1 MAFIPADQRELFLP
15 LIEGIS
21 EDPPWGTFMRNL
33 AARTYARRAFLIITL
48 ANAMP
53 TQEPTILHFAA
64 PRAAHEPPLDFER
77 IAGLRLHPYGQLRP
91 ERVYSLEEMLDFS
104 DLEHLAAQRAAL
116 DEMGIRYGRWLRVSA
131 GTADAWLVLVRERE
145 DFTAAAVATLSAIAP
160 LFAVALRAQVERA
173 EQVLQT
179 AMAHHALGGIG
190 VGQLAFDREG
200 RIMAADPVAQGALPI
215 AEDPGGR
222 PGRRLQVLPD
232 IARQVD
238 EACAAIAD
246 GAPGAVSVIELDRH
260 RGLFLL
266 LRQADLDLPMPSA
279 VPALIGTVRIAPP
292 ANARSIIAAIASL
305 HGLSDRE
312 AALAYGLVRG
322 ESIVEAGTRLR
333 LTPETARNYSKR
345 IYAKTRTS
353 GQADLVRLILTG
365 LAPFAG

>member
-1 MAFIPADQRELFLP
+1 MSFTPADQRELFLP
-15 LIEGIS
+15 LIEGIA
-21 EDPPWGTFMRNL
+21 ENPPWGTFMRNL

-53 TQEPTILHFAA
+53 TQEPTVLHFAA
-64 PRAAHEPPLDFER
+64 PRAAREPPLDFRR

-91 ERVYSLEEMLDFS
+91 ERVYNLEEMLDF
-104 DLEHLAAQRAAL
+104 DDPGHLAAQRAAL
-116 DEMGIRYGRWLRVSA
+116 DEMGIRFGRWLRISA
-131 GTADAWLVLVRERE
+131 GTADAWLLLVRERE

-160 LFAVALRAQVERA
+160 LFAVALRARVERA
-173 EQVLQT
+173 EQALQT
-179 AMAHHALGGIG
+179 AMAHHALGVIG
-190 VGQLAFDREG
+190 VGQLAFDRDG
-200 RIMAADPVAQGALPI
+200 RIMAADPVAEAALPI
-215 AEDPGGR
+215 AEDPSGR
-222 PGRRLQVLPD
+222 PGRRLQVLPEV
-232 IARQVD
+232 ARQVD

-246 GAPGAVSVIELDRH
+246 GAEGAVRVIAIDRH

-266 LRQADLDLPMPSA
+266 LHRAELNLPMPSA
-279 VPALIGTVRIAPP
+279 VPALIGTVRLAPP
-292 ANARSIIAAIASL
+292 AEARSIIAAIAAL

-353 GQADLVRLILTG
+353 GQADLVRLILIG
-365 LAPFAG
+365 LSPFAG

>member
-1 MAFIPADQRELFLP
+1 
-15 LIEGIS
+15 
-21 EDPPWGTFMRNL
+21 
-33 AARTYARRAFLIITL
+33 
-48 ANAMP
+48 
-53 TQEPTILHFAA
+53 
-64 PRAAHEPPLDFER
+64 
-77 IAGLRLHPYGQLRP
+77 
-91 ERVYSLEEMLDFS
+91 
-104 DLEHLAAQRAAL
+104 
-116 DEMGIRYGRWLRVSA
+116 
-131 GTADAWLVLVRERE
+131 
-145 DFTAAAVATLSAIAP
+145 
-160 LFAVALRAQVERA
+160 
-173 EQVLQT
+173 
-179 AMAHHALGGIG
+179 
-190 VGQLAFDREG
+190 
-200 RIMAADPVAQGALPI
+200 VAQGALPI

-246 GAPGAVSVIELDRH
+246 GAPGAVSVIALDRH